1 MLDLDGSRVMI
12 AMVHTGNTSNPRPL
26 TGPHWHAW
34 DEGKAPDVLGED
46 WPFYTRLSQQQT
58 GGM

>member
-1 MLDLDGSRVMI
+1 
-12 AMVHTGNTSNPRPL
+12 VHTRNTSNPRPL